1 MNASENIQQ
10 FYQRIAHHTEEEVT
24 ALKPHINI
32 FDRASCKGAAPYSRR
47 DYYKV
52 TLVRGKGLLEY
63 ADKAF
68 EVDRPAVLFSTP
80 KVPYRWVPAA
90 GEQLGWFCIF
100 NEPFANEQNE
110 LVTKLPMFQVGT
122 DKLFY
127 PDRETENEIAF
138 FFEKMMTENAANYQH
153 KQDVL
158 RNYLHLIIHQVLK
171 MQPAHHLQ
179 YHHNAS
185 ERITALFLELLER
198 QFPIDANFNVLE
210 LRSAKDFAAQ
220 LSVHTNHLNR
230 AVKEVTGETT
240 SHHISKRII
249 SEANDMLRHTNWQI
263 AEIAF
268 ALGFEEPAYFNTFYK
283 KNTGFTPKEIR
294 NVKMV
299 L

>member
-1 MNASENIQQ
+1 
-10 FYQRIAHHTEEEVT
+10 
-24 ALKPHINI
+24 
-32 FDRASCKGAAPYSRR
+32 
-47 DYYKV
+47 
-52 TLVRGKGLLEY
+52 
-63 ADKAF
+63 
-68 EVDRPAVLFSTP
+68 
-80 KVPYRWVPAA
+80 
-90 GEQLGWFCIF
+90 
-100 NEPFANEQNE
+100 
-110 LVTKLPMFQVGT
+110 
-122 DKLFY
+122 
-127 PDRETENEIAF
+127 
-138 FFEKMMTENAANYQH
+138 MTENAANYQH

-171 MQPAHHLQ
+171 MQPAHHLK

-294 NVKMV
+294 NVKLV